1 MRGVLLSLLP
11 IGLLFAGYGAAGC
24 GAARAPSAKADGAP
38 RADASAAP
46 SASSAVSAA
55 PAAPAAIVRT
65 PRSAPWESVP
75 MVVVGLGS
83 SGKLEATVPLV
94 ALEDG
99 VAAIDVVLSEV
110 TDDPGDLVD
119 LACTDGFV
127 AREID
132 RSIFEAAA
140 SAKGPLSIV
149 VELDLSGAPAST
161 AAPSARR
168 FASRACARDGA
179 GAIEGTADA
188 AALVVSTGAT
198 WVEDPV
204 VSTPSGPIVEGLV
217 RRGHEVIGWDA
228 TLAAPVL
235 ATIVRTKSG
244 GAKNVSFEVDGRSIA
259 APSSR
264 TFFLPASGEWRAASA
279 LQPGDRVRAIGGG
292 TAAITRAAEPSE
304 DLEVVRIETDSNG
317 AFIDGLLTSDGSLA
331 KPKPEKKSDKAAKK
345 KSDDPIDP
353 PAARVAYAPATETA
367 RWIAA
372 PQSWDC
378 QLDTRLEIDALP
390 PGATAVALVIADHEA
405 APGARDEATC
415 MEAAVVREIPA
426 SFVEATHAQGGRYAI
441 TLGEDEVEC
450 DAGYALSVCV
460 RGADGRLSPVADAR
474 YGVAGASCFVGAT
487 LIATPGGDVA
497 IESLKRGDVVVALGP
512 GVGGATTSA
521 TTGSVGRAHVT
532 HVKAI
537 ERDDVGEVVLSNGV
551 TLRATKDH
559 PFFLSDGSLVK
570 AGELGRGVALVSRD
584 GGAVTVVSAGP
595 FDQKA
600 RVFDLSVDGPHDYFA
615 GGVLVHNY

>member
-1 MRGVLLSLLP
+1 
-11 IGLLFAGYGAAGC
+11 
-24 GAARAPSAKADGAP
+24 
-38 RADASAAP
+38 
-46 SASSAVSAA
+46 
-55 PAAPAAIVRT
+55 
-65 PRSAPWESVP
+65 
-75 MVVVGLGS
+75 MVVVAPNAT
-83 SGKLEATVPLV
+83 GKLEATVPLV
-94 ALEDG
+94 ALEEG

-110 TDDPGDLVD
+110 TDDPGTLVD

-132 RSIFEAAA
+132 RAVFDAAA

-149 VELDLSGAPAST
+149 VELDLSAATTTS
-161 AAPSARR
+161 APSSSRR
-168 FASRACARDGA
+168 FATRACARDGA

-188 AALVVSTGAT
+188 AALVVAAGAT

-244 GAKNVSFEVDGRSIA
+244 GAKNVSFEVDGRAVA

-279 LQPGDRVRAIGGG
+279 LQPGDKVRAVGGG
-292 TAAITRAAEPSE
+292 TASITRAAEPSE

-331 KPKPEKKSDKAAKK
+331 NPKSEKKDTKEKAAKK
-345 KSDDPIDP
+345 KSDDPIEP
-353 PAARVAYAPATETA
+353 PAARVAYAPATESV

-390 PGATAVALVIADHEA
+390 AGATAVALVIADHEA

-426 SFVEATHAQGGRYAI
+426 SFIEATRAQGGKYAI

-474 YGVAGASCFVGAT
+474 YGVAGASCFVGST
-487 LIATPGGDVA
+487 LIATPDGEVP
-497 IESLKRGDVVVALGP
+497 IERLKRGDVVLALGP
-512 GVGGATTSA
+512 GVGGATTP
-521 TTGSVGRAHVT
+521 TGSAGRARVT

-537 ERDDVGEVVLSNGV
+537 ERDDVGAIVLSNGV

-559 PFFLSDGSLVK
+559 PFFLADGSLVK
-570 AGELGRGVALVSRD
+570 AGELERGVALVSRD
-584 GGAVTVVSAGP
+584 GAAVTVVSAGP
-595 FDQKA
+595 FDQKE